1 MAKFTPYDLSFMS
14 RKTWTQLRDRRG
26 PSTLLGQINMPTKLL
41 ALVLLLVSTTAEASY
56 FVDAPPIS
64 IDEYMEGCFADKAC
78 AAQAERLIPLF
89 ATSKGMTETEVRET
103 LHSCI
108 SPDRNMGFCVMYEI
122 FALEDELKD
131 IVRTRLQKKPQDK
144 LALPVR
150 DIEPWSER
158 VRGKCMRQIE
168 KEEPEAQGL
177 YFSEL
182 TLACR
187 SNKVR
192 TTLKKL
198 R

>member
-1 MAKFTPYDLSFMS
+1 
-14 RKTWTQLRDRRG
+14 
-26 PSTLLGQINMPTKLL
+26 MPIKLL

-56 FVDAPPIS
+56 FVDAPSIS
-64 IDEYMEGCFADKAC
+64 IDEYMEGCFTEKAC
-78 AAQAERLIPLF
+78 AAQADRLIPVF
-89 ATSKGMTETEVRET
+89 ATSKGMTEAEVRET

-108 SPDRNMGFCVMYEI
+108 SPDRNMGFCAMYEI

-131 IVRTRLQKKPQDK
+131 MFRTRLQKNPKDK

-150 DIEPWSER
+150 DIEPWFER
-158 VRGKCMRQIE
+158 VRAKCMRQIE
-168 KEEPEAQGL
+168 RAEPEAAGL

-182 TLACR
+182 TLACQ
-187 SNKVR
+187 SHKVK